1 MGGEQNIKRVVT
13 LCSPAECRI
22 RHICI
27 GVFSDNSADRAAAA
41 AAPLSLADALKGLQT
56 DLSHNILKVYLHTS
70 CGIYKCTFSSFIT
83 SKQCTLRLV
92 SSPQSTQSPPPVLIL
107 TFRSRCPQLCHVVSP
122 GRARVPLPLPGF
134 FLLPCSAV
142 SALIVS
148 PSSVTAPPAVW
159 EEPTVMDANH
169 FARVPVHPR
178 RLSQQA
184 QPRLSPLLGS

>member
-1 MGGEQNIKRVVT
+1 MYFLIT
-13 LCSPAECRI
+13 LLTVP
-22 RHICI
+22 
-27 GVFSDNSADRAAAA
+27 
-41 AAPLSLADALKGLQT
+41 PLLLLLCHSQMHEKASRLIF
-56 DLSHNILKVYLHTS
+56 SHNILKVYLHTS

-92 SSPQSTQSPPPVLIL
+92 SSPQSTHFFSPPVLIL

>member
-1 MGGEQNIKRVVT
+1 MHLLQLHHKQTMHTQTCIISPKR
-13 LCSPAECRI
+13 
-22 RHICI
+22 
-27 GVFSDNSADRAAAA
+27 
-41 AAPLSLADALKGLQT
+41 
-56 DLSHNILKVYLHTS
+56 
-70 CGIYKCTFSSFIT
+70 TFF
-83 SKQCTLRLV
+83 
-92 SSPQSTQSPPPVLIL
+92 PPVLIL

-178 RLSQQA
+178 RLVNKLC
-184 QPRLSPLLGS
+184 PGFPLFSAHE

>member
-1 MGGEQNIKRVVT
+1 MHLLQLHHKQTMHTQTHLHN
-13 LCSPAECRI
+13 A
-22 RHICI
+22 HI
-27 GVFSDNSADRAAAA
+27 F
-41 AAPLSLADALKGLQT
+41 
-56 DLSHNILKVYLHTS
+56 
-70 CGIYKCTFSSFIT
+70 F
-83 SKQCTLRLV
+83 
-92 SSPQSTQSPPPVLIL
+92 PPVLIL